1 MADRLALIPATA
13 KRAEGVNFE
22 VRLDRGAPSAS
33 EMINVDLK
41 VGRGCRLL
49 WLAYMIGGWGPA
61 AASPL
66 PAALPANRQ
75 PSHLNLLPPL
85 PSFPCL
91 PPPLLCPR
99 QGIVKPAL
107 QRLRDAYSTKARDL
121 ADQLLSLQEQH
132 DSMRELL
139 AEREE
144 ENRNAEAQV
153 GASGC
158 VGGWV
163 GVV

>member
-1 MADRLALIPATA
+1 
-13 KRAEGVNFE
+13 
-22 VRLDRGAPSAS
+22 
-33 EMINVDLK
+33 
-41 VGRGCRLL
+41 
-49 WLAYMIGGWGPA
+49 
-61 AASPL
+61 
-66 PAALPANRQ
+66 
-75 PSHLNLLPPL
+75 
-85 PSFPCL
+85 
-91 PPPLLCPR
+91 
-99 QGIVKPAL
+99 VKPAL

>member
-1 MADRLALIPATA
+1 MDGVGWVLVGWQCGGDRAGL
-13 KRAEGVNFE
+13 
-22 VRLDRGAPSAS
+22 
-33 EMINVDLK
+33 
-41 VGRGCRLL
+41 
-49 WLAYMIGGWGPA
+49 A
-61 AASPL
+61 AAQPDMQRSYQISNRFSLTSP
-66 PAALPANRQ
+66 PSP
-75 PSHLNLLPPL
+75 PSHPFTSTHL
-85 PSFPCL
+85 C
-91 PPPLLCPR
+91 PPP

-153 GASGC
+153 GAGGWMGGC
-158 VGGWV
+158 GGWV
-163 GVV
+163 VGRAGVC